1 MKKKKR
7 NINNNLA
14 VWLCHDNPLIPEPM
28 FAKDDFDILLE
39 HHYWNYIIELILGS
53 KPKSMKIYPFF
64 SIEQKELDT
73 FL

>member
-1 MKKKKR
+1 
-7 NINNNLA
+7 
-14 VWLCHDNPLIPEPM
+14 M

-39 HHYWNYIIELILGS
+39 HHYWDYIIELILGS
-53 KPKSMKIYPFF
+53 KPKSMKIYPFS